1 MTTVSCKVQTQ
12 ESVEWA
18 NSASSF
24 AFCVVLI
31 SSLSLSSNVILMPTF
46 HMPFENLC
54 HWEHS
59 FSMYTAF
66 GYDDSQVI
74 HLSLHVNL
82 IQAKSK
88 TESAGHILYSV
99 HKKAHFILVAETTQR
114 IKNTMKKKWYFEN
127 HPLVFF

>member
-1 MTTVSCKVQTQ
+1 
-12 ESVEWA
+12 
-18 NSASSF
+18 
-24 AFCVVLI
+24 
-31 SSLSLSSNVILMPTF
+31 
-46 HMPFENLC
+46 
-54 HWEHS
+54 
-59 FSMYTAF
+59 MYTAF

-99 HKKAHFILVAETTQR
+99 HKKAYFILVAETTQR
-114 IKNTMKKKWYFEN
+114 IKNTMKKKRYFEN